1 MNISIV
7 SVGKIK
13 EKYFKDAISEYEKR
27 LKPYVK
33 LKIIE
38 VNDEKAPENL
48 SEKELEI
55 VKDREADRILKKI
68 KENSY
73 IISLEIEGKSLSSE
87 SFSKLIKEQMTYGM
101 GCDLVCCNWWVKR
114 TFKKNK
120 PKGWLQIIIFK
131 NDLPP

>member
-68 KENSY
+68 KANSY
-73 IISLEIEGKSLSSE
+73 IISLDIEG
-87 SFSKLIKEQMTYGM
+87 
-101 GCDLVCCNWWVKR
+101 
-114 TFKKNK
+114 
-120 PKGWLQIIIFK
+120 
-131 NDLPP
+131 